1 MVDKQTAAIMKV
13 VDALASLDEDDR
25 RPVLAYLNMRFGGI
39 APAPLPTTPPPP
51 PSQVGVGAAPGFQSF
66 PDLYHAANPETES
79 EKALIGGYWL
89 QCCQGQD
96 SFDSFNINSLLKDM
110 GYSVS
115 NITRAIDALMAQD
128 PKPVMQLKKSG
139 TSRQARKSFKLTTTG
154 IKRVAE
160 MLATGSQA

>member
-1 MVDKQTAAIMKV
+1 MEDKQLSAIQKV
-13 VDALASLDEDDR
+13 VEALSSLEDADR
-25 RPVLAYLNMRFGGI
+25 CLVLGYINMRFSG
-39 APAPLPTTPPPP
+39 ASSPSPLLAATPTPPQN
-51 PSQVGVGAAPGFQSF
+51 SGAEQQEFKIF

-96 SFDSFNINSLLKDM
+96 SFDSFTINSLLKGM

-139 TSRQARKSFKLTTTG
+139 LSRQARKSFKLTTTG

-160 MLATGSQA
+160 MLATGSQQ